1 MARTAL
7 FSRNQPGGVFTIA
20 DVIAHP
26 GSIFFVHSGIG
37 VNEAGYGDNPDAP
50 VASVDYAIGLC
61 TAAKG
66 DVIYCLPGHAETV
79 TATSIALDVAGVTI
93 IGLGHGLNRPVFTFG
108 AAAATITVSAANC
121 AWKGCDFLAN
131 FLDVA
136 SAFTLGAAK
145 DFQLG
150 GPKPEDQNTFRAT
163 DATKDFLSIVT
174 TGATA
179 NAADGLKVIN
189 NYQFSLDVT
198 TLATV
203 SVLGALDRLVISDN
217 FIDKACTNDAGQL
230 LTIVANVIRGARIQ
244 RNFLNIVGSTG
255 AAVGL
260 LITGSSTTNTG
271 MVTHNHVTSL
281 DTSAA
286 LLMTATINLAPHE
299 NYVSGVVAASG
310 ILWPTADTV
319 S

>member
-1 MARTAL
+1 MGTRTAL
-7 FSRNQPGGVFTIA
+7 FSRQQAGGVFSIQ

-26 GSIFFVHSGIG
+26 GDIFFVHSGTG
-37 VNEAGYGDNPDAP
+37 VDEAGYGNNPDAP
-50 VASVDYAIGLC
+50 LATVDYAIGLC

-66 DVIYCLPGHAETV
+66 DVIYCMPGHAETV

-121 AWKGCDFLAN
+121 VWKGCDFLAN

-136 SAFTLGAAK
+136 SAFTIGAAK
-145 DFQLG
+145 DFRLEG
-150 GPKPEDQNTFRAT
+150 NTFRAT
-163 DATKDFLSIVT
+163 DASKDFLSIVT

-179 NAADGLKVIN
+179 NAADGLAVIG

-203 SVLGALDRLVISDN
+203 SVLGALDRLVVNDN

-230 LTIVANVIRGARIQ
+230 LTIADKVIRGARIQ
-244 RNFLNIVGSTG
+244 RNFLNVVGSTG
-255 AAVGL
+255 AAVAVM
-260 LITGSSTTNTG
+260 ITGSSTTNTG

-281 DTSAA
+281 DTTGGLLITAA
-286 LLMTATINLAPHE
+286 INLAVHE
-299 NYVSGVVAASG
+299 NYMSGVVAGSG
-310 ILWPTADTV
+310 TVFPAAD
-319 S
+319 SPA

>member
-1 MARTAL
+1 MARSEL
-7 FSRNQPGGVFTIA
+7 FSRKQAGGVFAIA
-20 DVIAHP
+20 GVDRHP
-26 GSIFFVHSGIG
+26 GEILFVHSGTG
-37 VNEAGYGDNPDAP
+37 TDAAGYGFNPDAP
-50 VASVDYAIGLC
+50 CATVDYAIGLC
-61 TAAKG
+61 TASKG
-66 DVIYCLPGHAETV
+66 DVIYCMPGHAETV

-93 IGLGHGLNRPVFTFG
+93 IGLGHGLNRPVFTYG

-121 AWKGCDFLAN
+121 KWMGCDFLAN

-136 SAFTLGAAK
+136 SAFTIGAAK
-145 DFQLG
+145 DFRLEG
-150 GPKPEDQNTFRAT
+150 NTFRAT
-163 DATKDFLSIVT
+163 DASKDFLSIVT

-179 NAADGLKVIN
+179 NAADGLAFVG

-203 SVLGALDRLVISDN
+203 SILGACDRLVVSDN
-217 FIDKACTNDAGQL
+217 FVDKACTNDAGQL
-230 LTIVANVIRGARIQ
+230 VTVADKVCRGLRIQ

-255 AAVGL
+255 AAAAL
-260 LITGSSTTNTG
+260 LMTGSSTTNTG

-286 LLMTATINLAPHE
+286 ILITATLGLAVHE

-310 ILWPTADTV
+310 VLWPTADTV

>member
-1 MARTAL
+1 MGRTNLDELYVTGPVYSQGSPLVPYTTGTTRYVSSTHANK
-7 FSRNQPGGVFTIA
+7 SDNNSGIDANQPIA
-20 DVIAHP
+20 TVDAA
-26 GSIFFVHSGIG
+26 IG
-37 VNEAGYGDNPDAP
+37 KCT
-50 VASVDYAIGLC
+50 ASV
-61 TAAKG
+61 G
-66 DVIYCLPGHAETV
+66 DVIILMPGHAETV

-93 IGLGHGLNRPVFTFG
+93 VGLGYGLNRPVFTFG

-121 AWKGCDFLAN
+121 TWKGCDFLAN

-136 SAFTLGAAK
+136 SAFTIGAAK
-145 DFQLG
+145 DFRL
-150 GPKPEDQNTFRAT
+150 ENNTFRCT

-179 NAADGLKVIN
+179 NAADGLTFKG

-203 SVLGALDRLVISDN
+203 SVLGNLNRLEIDNN

-230 LTIVANVIRGARIQ
+230 LTVADKVILGARVSH
-244 RNFLNIVGSTG
+244 NKLNIVGSTA

-271 MVTHNHVTSL
+271 MVWNNYVTSL
-281 DTSAA
+281 DTTGA
-286 LLMTATINLAPHE
+286 LLVTAAIGLAVQQ

-310 ILWPTADTV
+310 LLWPSADTP

>member
-1 MARTAL
+1 MARSEL
-7 FSRNQPGGVFTIA
+7 FSRKQAGGVFAIA
-20 DVIAHP
+20 GVDRHP
-26 GSIFFVHSGIG
+26 GEILFVHSGTG
-37 VNEAGYGDNPDAP
+37 TDAAGYGFNPDAP
-50 VASVDYAIGLC
+50 CASVDYAIGLC
-61 TAAKG
+61 TASKG
-66 DVIYCLPGHAETV
+66 DVIYCMPGHAETV
-79 TATSIALDVAGVTI
+79 TASSIALDVAGVTV
-93 IGLGHGLNRPVFTFG
+93 IGLGHGLNRPVFTYG

-121 AWKGCDFLAN
+121 KWMGCDFLAN

-136 SAFTLGAAK
+136 SAFTIGAAK

-163 DATKDFLSIVT
+163 DASKDFLSIVT

-179 NAADGLKVIN
+179 NAADGLRVIN

-203 SVLGALDRLVISDN
+203 SVLGALDRLVITDN
-217 FIDKACTNDAGQL
+217 FIDKACTNDAAQL
-230 LTIVANVIRGARIQ
+230 LTVAALVIRGARIQ

-255 AAVGL
+255 AAAAL
-260 LITGSSTTNTG
+260 LVSGSSTTNTG

-286 LLMTATINLAPHE
+286 ILITATLNLAVHE

-310 ILWPTADTV
+310 VLWPTADTV